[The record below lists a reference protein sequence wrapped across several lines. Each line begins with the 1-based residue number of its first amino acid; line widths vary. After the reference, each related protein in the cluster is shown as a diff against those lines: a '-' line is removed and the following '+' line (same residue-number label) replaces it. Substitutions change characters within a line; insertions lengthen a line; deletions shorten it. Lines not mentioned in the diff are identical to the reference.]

1 MNGRSPAAHPKTRM
15 DYLARKLA
23 TAHSGSQ
30 GLRRNRK
37 KDKEQA
43 WLRRKPSLVEKDS
56 GHLHGSARPA
66 KSGFQARASDRNL
79 TGICAA

>member
-37 KDKEQA
+37 KD
-43 WLRRKPSLVEKDS
+43 
-56 GHLHGSARPA
+56 GSARPT
-66 KSGFQARASDRNL
+66 KSGFQARASGSDL